1 MFLTHPHPPDA
12 RVEAKIK
19 TEKYAKNSVVRG
31 MALRSFCA
39 NGFGDARCDVGL
51 LSRRR
56 TVGGS
61 RRMDGRERWE
71 RRASVSRDSDIRPLV
86 VGCKIRT
93 MYARELDSR
102 REDEHRTLRS
112 EHQGEELKRVV
123 ECGRGE
129 RQGG

>member
-1 MFLTHPHPPDA
+1 
-12 RVEAKIK
+12 
-19 TEKYAKNSVVRG
+19 
-31 MALRSFCA
+31 
-39 NGFGDARCDVGL
+39 
-51 LSRRR
+51 
-56 TVGGS
+56 
-61 RRMDGRERWE
+61 
-71 RRASVSRDSDIRPLV
+71 
-86 VGCKIRT
+86 

>member
-1 MFLTHPHPPDA
+1 
-12 RVEAKIK
+12 
-19 TEKYAKNSVVRG
+19 
-31 MALRSFCA
+31 
-39 NGFGDARCDVGL
+39 
-51 LSRRR
+51 
-56 TVGGS
+56 
-61 RRMDGRERWE
+61 MDGRERWE

-93 MYARELDSR
+93 MDARELDSR
-102 REDEHRTLRS
+102 RDDEHRTLRS